1 MARYKGP
8 KCRLCRRE
16 GVKLYLKGAR
26 CESEKCAVSK
36 RHQAPGQHGTS
47 RKRLSEYGVQMREK
61 QKAKRIYGILEKQ
74 FKLYVDEA
82 LKTKG
87 VTGETLTRKLES
99 RLDNVVYRSGFSV
112 SRSQARQFI
121 RNGLFLVIEAT
132 DLPGFII
139 NGMATGFASADRV
152 VNGGL
157 SNSFSFANIDVYV
170 VPGSTFTNDTQAA
183 ITWTNSGHR
192 VFGVKDMATYAAP
205 RSLQYSE
212 IGVTGKTGMECRSW
226 GTIGFKL
233 WATKASLIVD
243 ITIV

>member
-74 FKLYVDEA
+74 FKLYVDQA

-87 VTGETLTRKLES
+87 VTGETLMQKLES

-121 RNGLFLVIEAT
+121 RNGLFLVNGEVKKIPSEQISIGDVVKPVDFSKIHLREGFVLPEWLEA
-132 DLPGFII
+132 
-139 NGMATGFASADRV
+139 N
-152 VNGGL
+152 
-157 SNSFSFANIDVYV
+157 
-170 VPGSTFTNDTQAA
+170 
-183 ITWTNSGHR
+183 
-192 VFGVKDMATYAAP
+192 VKDRYIK
-205 RSLQYSE
+205 YS
-212 IGVTGKTGMECRSW
+212 
-226 GTIGFKL
+226 KL
-233 WATKASLIVD
+233 PTLDNLGENLNVQLI
-243 ITIV
+243 IEFYSR

>member
-26 CESEKCAVSK
+26 CESEKCAISK

-121 RNGLFLVIEAT
+121 RNGLFLVNGEVKKVPSEQISIGDIVKPIDFGKIHLREGFV
-132 DLPGFII
+132 LPEWL
-139 NGMATGFASADRV
+139 D
-152 VNGGL
+152 
-157 SNSFSFANIDVYV
+157 AN
-170 VPGSTFTNDTQAA
+170 
-183 ITWTNSGHR
+183 
-192 VFGVKDMATYAAP
+192 VKDKYIK
-205 RSLQYSE
+205 YS
-212 IGVTGKTGMECRSW
+212 
-226 GTIGFKL
+226 KL
-233 WATKASLIVD
+233 PTLDNLGENLNVQLI
-243 ITIV
+243 IEFYSR